1 MTEVEKVRVLLPHLI
16 GHNSSHEE
24 EFIKWAQVLRES
36 GETEAVVLLEQAI
49 QSLREAG
56 RALSKALEK
65 IGGPLEGKKQG
76 HHHHG

>member
-16 GHNSSHEE
+16 GHNRSHEE

-36 GETEAVVLLEQAI
+36 GEAEAVVMLEQAI
-49 QSLREAG
+49 QSLRDAG
-56 RALSKALEK
+56 RSLAKALEK
-65 IGGPLEGKKQG
+65 IGGPLEEQKRE